1 MSNTGSI
8 APRAGGPGR
17 KFFVDVTAPSA
28 GRDGFDVFRR
38 EWEGQVGEALPLPA
52 LEPLGSGDFRVSVRA
67 SKVHDAVIADL
78 YGESLAGGTRGAGHH
93 LDDRVLV
100 HVMRRGEWRFVRPR
114 DRGEVAVPAGQ
125 FIVRHNGP
133 PVRFEIEPRTTARVL
148 ILPALQLN
156 SLIGDRPVVGP
167 ADSAEVRLL
176 MGYAKLVHATLNDLT
191 PAGVYAA
198 RDSLLELVKG
208 ALTQGF
214 DDHEPRLAP
223 ALAQA
228 AKDIVDSRLTDPDL
242 SPSILA
248 RELNV
253 SVRTLHRAFAA
264 AGESVNAYV
273 RRRRLEEARLE
284 LASPVGRP
292 SISELAAHWRFADSS
307 HFIRAF
313 KRQYGHTPTQFVR
326 LNIRTGA
333 RLERKTADPPADRP

>member
-1 MSNTGSI
+1 MNDTGSI
-8 APRAGGPGR
+8 APGADGSGR
-17 KFFVDVTAPSA
+17 SFFVDVTAPSTA
-28 GRDGFDVFRR
+28 RDGFDVFRR
-38 EWEGQVGEALPLPA
+38 EWEGQVGEPLPLPP
-52 LEPLGSGDFRVSVRA
+52 LEPLGSGDFRVAVRA

-78 YGESLAGGTRGAGHH
+78 YGESMAGGTRGAAHH

-114 DRGEVAVPAGQ
+114 DRGEATVPAGQ

-133 PVRFEIEPRTTARVL
+133 PVRFETAPRTTAKVL
-148 ILPALQLN
+148 ILPASQLKP
-156 SLIGDRPVVGP
+156 LTGDRLIVGP

-176 MGYAKLVHATLNDLT
+176 MAYAKTVDATLNELA
-191 PAGVYAA
+191 PAGAQAA
-198 RDSLLELVKG
+198 RNALIELVKG
-208 ALTQGF
+208 VLTRGF
-214 DDHEPRLAP
+214 DDVEPRLAP

-228 AKDIVDSRLTDPDL
+228 AKDLADSRLTDPDL
-242 SPSILA
+242 SPSALA

-264 AGESVNAYV
+264 AGESVNAYI

-307 HFIRAF
+307 HFIRTF
-313 KRQYGHTPTQFVR
+313 KKQYGHTPTAFVR
-326 LNIRTGA
+326 ASVR
-333 RLERKTADPPADRP
+333 ERETADPPAEAP